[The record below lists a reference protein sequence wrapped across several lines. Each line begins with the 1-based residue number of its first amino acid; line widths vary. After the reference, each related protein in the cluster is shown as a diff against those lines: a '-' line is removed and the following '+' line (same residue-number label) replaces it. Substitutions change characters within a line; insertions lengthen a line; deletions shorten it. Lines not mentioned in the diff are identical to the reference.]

1 MSVGVPRVSVILP
14 TFNRAS
20 FLPEAFLSIAAQTL
34 SDWELI
40 IVDDGSLDDTAEVC
54 RSFAEESHRPV
65 LYVHQANAGAARARN
80 TGIRRA
86 RAEYLAF
93 FDSDDFWEPEY
104 LSTLVGAL
112 EGAGGVDWAY
122 AACRVEERDTGRVL
136 HANTFHEDGRPR
148 GFMQLA
154 TRSEGPLRVITDGGV
169 IREAL
174 GGGLYNGFQNSVIR
188 ATCLARWDMP
198 IVPSRIGEDTL
209 TVVRA
214 LAAGITIGYVDEPL
228 VRYRVHD
235 ANTSSTDLSTEKMV
249 RNTEEY
255 DLGYAFLIHEL
266 QSRPDVARLVR
277 RARGSRWFWTAG
289 YAACW
294 RQGRRREALGFFRR
308 GLAYWP
314 WSVAMWKTY
323 SLCALRVATG
333 LGRVGRAA

>member
-1 MSVGVPRVSVILP
+1 MTPLVSVILP

-20 FLPEAFLSIAAQTL
+20 FLPEAFSSVAAQTL

-40 IVDDGSLDDTAEVC
+40 IVDDGSLDDTTEVC
-54 RSFAEESHRPV
+54 RRFADESQRPV
-65 LYVHQANAGAARARN
+65 LYVYQANAGPARARN

-86 RAEYLAF
+86 RGEYLAF
-93 FDSDDFWEPEY
+93 FNSDDFWEPEY
-104 LSTLVGAL
+104 LSTLVDAL
-112 EGAGGVDWAY
+112 ERAGRVDWVY

-136 HANTFHEDGRPR
+136 HASTFREDGTPR
-148 GFMQLA
+148 RFMRLA
-154 TRSEGPLRVITDGGV
+154 TRSDGPLRIITDSGV

-174 GGGLYNGFQNSVIR
+174 NSGLYIGFQNSVIR
-188 ATCLARWDMP
+188 ATCLARWDTP
-198 IVPSRIGEDTL
+198 IVPSRIGEDSL

-214 LAAGITIGYVDEPL
+214 LAAGLTIGYVDEPL

-255 DLGYAFLIHEL
+255 DLGYAFLIHDL
-266 QSRPDVARLVR
+266 QSRPDVARLVS
-277 RARGSRWFWTAG
+277 RARGRRWFWTAG

-308 GLAYWP
+308 GLGYWP

-323 SLCALRVATG
+323 FLCALRVATG